1 MPVISDL
8 ALYEVTVRPPYRPE
22 HRAGMD
28 VSAARVPR
36 VVGAGRAHRRSDR
49 APRPV
54 ARAQRRGDRMN
65 PTKRGQQLAASAERW
80 ADTAE
85 SRAQIAYTEGAGP
98 VLNTALA
105 ALVSVAYAA
114 ASLAWTWTDDA

>member
-1 MPVISDL
+1 
-8 ALYEVTVRPPYRPE
+8 
-22 HRAGMD
+22 
-28 VSAARVPR
+28 
-36 VVGAGRAHRRSDR
+36 
-49 APRPV
+49 
-54 ARAQRRGDRMN
+54 MN
-65 PTKRGQQLAASAERW
+65 PTKRGRQLAASAERW

>member
-8 ALYEVTVRPPYRPE
+8 ALYEVTVRRIDQSTGQEWTYPRL
-22 HRAGMD
+22 
-28 VSAARVPR
+28 VSHASSVR
-36 VVGAGRAHRRSDR
+36 GALTDALI
-49 APRPV
+49 APPRPV

-98 VLNTALA
+98 VLITALA

-114 ASLAWTWTDDA
+114 ASLAWTWTDDS

>member
-1 MPVISDL
+1 
-8 ALYEVTVRPPYRPE
+8 
-22 HRAGMD
+22 
-28 VSAARVPR
+28 
-36 VVGAGRAHRRSDR
+36 
-49 APRPV
+49 
-54 ARAQRRGDRMN
+54 MN
-65 PTKRGQQLAASAERW
+65 PTKRGQQLAASAGRW

-114 ASLAWTWTDDA
+114 ASLAWTWTADS